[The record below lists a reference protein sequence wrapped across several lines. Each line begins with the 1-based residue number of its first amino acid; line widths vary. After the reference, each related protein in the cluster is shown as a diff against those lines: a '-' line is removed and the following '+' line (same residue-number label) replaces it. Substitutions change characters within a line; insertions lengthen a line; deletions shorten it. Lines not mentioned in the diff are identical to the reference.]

1 MSGNIDVSEEL
12 VEKGHGRIE
21 TRRARVC
28 HDVDWLRET
37 HDWPGLAAFGAV
49 DATRETGDGTAAGT
63 RYFIMSGTLS
73 PERLLTAVRAHW
85 RIENS
90 LHWVLD
96 VAMNED
102 GQRNRTGSG
111 PENLAMM
118 RRMALNLVRSAE
130 ERKGVS
136 MRGRMKMAGWDHDVL
151 LELVRAAARLSEEAR
166 KVEVQ
171 KR

>member
-1 MSGNIDVSEEL
+1 MRMMHERPGYASRDHARFRTAGAEFSTG
-12 VEKGHGRIE
+12 VENFPQHHPSDSFRLIQTYK
-21 TRRARVC
+21 
-28 HDVDWLRET
+28 
-37 HDWPGLAAFGAV
+37 
-49 DATRETGDGTAAGT
+49 TGDGTAAGT

-102 GQRNRTGSG
+102 GQRNRTGNG
-111 PENLAMM
+111 PQNLAMM

-166 KVEVQ
+166 KMEVQ